1 MWSRGQRRKM
11 AQENPK
17 MHNSE
22 ISKRLG
28 AEWKLLSETD
38 KRPFIDEAKRLR
50 ALHMKEHPDYKY
62 RPRRKTKTMMKKDKY
77 GGSIMPP
84 QTAPPQSQ
92 RSQMP
97 VEYSHLTYP
106 SYHVM
111 PPDPY
116 ASGYGGPVQGTVGSL
131 TPRYELMYTNYG
143 TPSAITGMGNSG
155 QLGAYP
161 GAPATYAMPH
171 PSLSSASSYGN
182 VIPAVTSHAG
192 NVASPETTP
201 DAVGHHAPHHHAAA
215 SPVQHHHPA
224 AHGQVGH
231 HQGNQ
236 IQSMI
241 SMYLPQNGVHQV
253 TQVPVSSPSA
263 DNARLAPVQPGE
275 YSTMEPIPGDP
286 HIPHMHD
293 M

>member
-1 MWSRGQRRKM
+1 M

-28 AEWKLLSETD
+28 AEWKLLSDTD

-62 RPRRKTKTMMKKDKY
+62 RPRRKTKTMLKKDKY

-84 QTAPPQSQ
+84 STAPPPAQSMP
-92 RSQMP
+92 RSQLPPPMD
-97 VEYSHLTYP
+97 YQHIGYP
-106 SYHVM
+106 YHQVM
-111 PPDPY
+111 PQDPY
-116 ASGYGGPVQGTVGSL
+116 SSGYGAAGQGSL
-131 TPRYELMYTNYG
+131 TPRYDIMYAPTYSA
-143 TPSAITGMGNSG
+143 PSAIPGMGNSAT
-155 QLGAYP
+155 QLGTYP
-161 GAPATYAMPH
+161 GAPTAYAMPH
-171 PSLSSASSYGN
+171 PSLSSTPTYGN
-182 VIPAVTSHAG
+182 VLPPVTSHSG
-192 NVASPETTP
+192 NVRSPESTP
-201 DAVGHHAPHHHAAA
+201 DAVGHHTSQHHAAA
-215 SPVQHHHPA
+215 SPVHHHQAP
-224 AHGQVGH
+224 HTPVVPQ
-231 HQGNQ
+231 QGNP
-236 IQSMI
+236 IHSMI
-241 SMYLPQNGVHQV
+241 SMYLPHQV
-253 TQVPVSSPSA
+253 TQVPASSPSA